1 MTPKKTS
8 PLTTMSRTAPT
19 PGAPNTGDR
28 CEQPGSRPTTQ
39 IVEAMGDPHE
49 SECDEEWKTTNNH
62 KTNTGKL
69 MRQAGAT
76 RTLASTEP
84 MLPVLTTT
92 TAHDIDQHNLITTT
106 QPRALDNDLV
116 LAPTTTDTATATATT
131 AGQPYA
137 QHIEKGT
144 TYAFLATPT
153 GNHTS

>member
-8 PLTTMSRTAPT
+8 PSTTMSRTAPT
-19 PGAPNTGDR
+19 PGAPNTGDSG
-28 CEQPGSRPTTQ
+28 EQPGSRPTTL
-39 IVEAMGDPHE
+39 VEAMGDPHE

-106 QPRALDNDLV
+106 QPRALDNNLV
-116 LAPTTTDTATATATT
+116 LAPTTTDTATANATT

>member
-1 MTPKKTS
+1 
-8 PLTTMSRTAPT
+8 
-19 PGAPNTGDR
+19 
-28 CEQPGSRPTTQ
+28 
-39 IVEAMGDPHE
+39 MGDPHE

-62 KTNTGKL
+62 KTNTTGKP

>member
-1 MTPKKTS
+1 
-8 PLTTMSRTAPT
+8 
-19 PGAPNTGDR
+19 
-28 CEQPGSRPTTQ
+28 
-39 IVEAMGDPHE
+39 
-49 SECDEEWKTTNNH
+49 
-62 KTNTGKL
+62 